1 MRRDDSLSRNVIY
14 MTSVILFLA
23 PFSFLFGTDS
33 NDSDKHAPPM
43 PNVLYSTDL
52 IRSGASL
59 GYLFS
64 DDINIIGLIQVDF
77 PFLFKSEKSAYM
89 NLLLT
94 NTVSKVEND
103 ISFKVRDLDY
113 RITIGARDYLTRKL
127 IVSAFLSQQGV
138 EKVDSGG
145 SPFIRYVGFSMESE
159 DYRDAQ
165 AERGTSWYGEIGAI
179 FKNRDVS
186 GEMTFKGDVR
196 FNYLSTE
203 RLTYGLDFSIDSLIN
218 DFNTSNDWK
227 LGPRITFCNGCSSA
241 PSAFI
246 YYMNN
251 KNPLGFGDDGFFVGV
266 DYREKAYDGS
276 YKIILPDIEGT
287 LSAGAGQ
294 GREESR
300 CSLRLRTP
308 SFGESLDLR
317 ITFDIDTFILTGDDT
332 GNLYYFLAGGL
343 EREWKSVLQGA
354 YFFHRSNHQLA
365 EPSDRINSVNIIE
378 VGVSSKGW
386 ESKSIM
392 DGHTIGIGTLDGRAV
407 LNFLARAGF
416 LINSTFGEER
426 RWNLKGG
433 LRIDFPIDKSGF
445 TPFLSAFWEGG
456 DASRKEF
463 TAGFRTPLDIDLA
476 FQYKKDEQYYG
487 ADDDAFLILASL
499 FF

>member
-1 MRRDDSLSRNVIY
+1 MIQ
-14 MTSVILFLA
+14 VILLFA
-23 PFSFLFGTDS
+23 SFSFFLGIDS
-33 NDSDKHAPPM
+33 NASDQNSPPV
-43 PNVLYSTDL
+43 PDVLYSTDL

-64 DDINIIGLIQVDF
+64 DDINIIGLMQVDF
-77 PFLFKSEKSAYM
+77 PFLFKNEKSAYL

-94 NTVSKVEND
+94 NTISKIEND
-103 ISFKVRDLDY
+103 FSFKVHDLDY

-127 IVSAFLSQQGV
+127 IVSAFLAQQGV
-138 EKVDSGG
+138 EKVDSEG
-145 SPFIRYVGFSMESE
+145 SPFIRYVGFAMESA
-159 DYRDAQ
+159 DYRDLR
-165 AERGTSWYGEIGAI
+165 AERGTSWHGEIGAI

-196 FNYLSTE
+196 FNYFSTDQ
-203 RLTYGLDFSIDSLIN
+203 LTYGLDFSIDSLIN

-241 PSAFI
+241 PSAFV

-266 DYREKAYDGS
+266 DYREKAYNGS
-276 YKIILPDIEGT
+276 YGIILPDIEGT

-300 CSLRLRTP
+300 CSLKFRTP
-308 SFGESLDLR
+308 SFRNVSSLR
-317 ITFDIDTFILTGDDT
+317 IAFDIDAFILTGDDT
-332 GNLYYFLAGGL
+332 GNLYYLLTGGL
-343 EREWKSVLQGA
+343 EREWKNVLQGA

-365 EPSDRINSVNIIE
+365 EPGDSIHSVNILE
-378 VGVSSKGW
+378 VGISSKGW
-386 ESKSIM
+386 ERRNLM
-392 DGHTIGIGTLDGRAV
+392 DGQTIEIGSLDGKAV

-416 LINSTFGEER
+416 LINSSFGEER
-426 RWNLKGG
+426 RWNLKCG
-433 LRIDFPIDKSGF
+433 LRIDFPFEKSKF
-445 TPFLSAFWEGG
+445 SPFLSAFWEGG

-463 TAGFRTPLDIDLA
+463 TAGFRTPLDVDLS

-487 ADDDAFLILASL
+487 EDDDAFLILASL